1 MNKLLLFSENAINA
15 SEKENFLLDTKENL
29 LILKKKHD
37 QLYNQI
43 AKNFNEMLKKTPFD
57 LYSEIE
63 NDFLRENYE
72 INNVKNL
79 DSWVSFYFK
88 HGRFPGNNDLTIL
101 PQTSLPSVV
110 DQLSAEVSPVQLYE
124 KFKNTDSKNLVSFQ
138 AIVALFLYYGGEK
151 ITAKRAMDEWKENL
165 TFQALSKENDN
176 IIMHFDKFT
185 DIVLHFLKE
194 FLIHESKFSEYEKTK
209 LELFEETL
217 NNYQVSTST
226 PNRENIRKI
235 FPSTVSNI
243 PDSLSKID
251 SDFLKTSLTLSKT
264 NLDAS
269 IEAAEEE
276 NRMIIQDMINP
287 TPGLFVDQSFMN
299 DDLNTMNTD
308 DESKF
313 KLNDESMKT
322 IHEVTKNLNN
332 SVSKFPEMLNN
343 YELTIKPTKS
353 MNQETSIELPEKKIE
368 ILKSDLDT
376 KIKTTKKSKIK
387 SSPYNLRSTKRKF
400 NTIESSDSL
409 SKPFLY
415 FASNENEKDKVEG
428 VEKIFNSVLNNLP
441 EQHRKKLK
449 FNFDSSNNIN
459 VQRRTRRK

>member
-1 MNKLLLFSENAINA
+1 
-15 SEKENFLLDTKENL
+15 
-29 LILKKKHD
+29 
-37 QLYNQI
+37 
-43 AKNFNEMLKKTPFD
+43 
-57 LYSEIE
+57 
-63 NDFLRENYE
+63 
-72 INNVKNL
+72 
-79 DSWVSFYFK
+79 
-88 HGRFPGNNDLTIL
+88 
-101 PQTSLPSVV
+101 
-110 DQLSAEVSPVQLYE
+110 
-124 KFKNTDSKNLVSFQ
+124 
-138 AIVALFLYYGGEK
+138 
-151 ITAKRAMDEWKENL
+151 MDEWKENL

-185 DIVLHFLKE
+185 YIVLNFLKE
-194 FLIHESKFSEYEKTK
+194 FLIHESKFTKYEKNK

-217 NNYQVSTST
+217 NNYQMLSST
-226 PNRENIRKI
+226 PSKENIRNI
-235 FPSTVSNI
+235 FPSVVSNI
-243 PDSLSKID
+243 PDNLSKID

-276 NRMIIQDMINP
+276 NRMIIQDMIDP
-287 TPGLFVDQSFMN
+287 TPGLFVDQSFTS

-313 KLNDESMKT
+313 KLNNESMKN
-322 IHEVTKNLNN
+322 ISEVTKNLNN
-332 SVSKFPEMLNN
+332 SVSKFQEMLNN
-343 YELTIKPTKS
+343 YELTIKPSKS
-353 MNQETSIELPEKKIE
+353 INQETSIQLPEKKIE

-400 NTIESSDSL
+400 NTIESTDSL

-415 FASNENEKDKVEG
+415 FASNENEKDKVEA
-428 VEKIFNSVLNNLP
+428 VEKVFNSVLNNLP

-459 VQRRTRRK
+459 VQQRTRRK